1 MDFVELSLKLWWI
14 PEWLI
19 VMIRHRLCRFNVG
32 QDNFEVKTGLEEAH
46 RGRFDLGVDSLGH
59 GISWAS
65 LKKSKR
71 VGVESEITIGML
83 DTGIWPE
90 SDSFSDNGFGP
101 APSKWR
107 GICQSSSNKIIGAKY
122 YPIGEGF
129 GKGDFPS
136 PRDSEGHGSHTASIA
151 AGRLV
156 SSANLVGLTLGTAR
170 GGVPSARIAVYKIC
184 WSDGCSYANIL
195 AALGWSHALNYSDD
209 TIAIRALHSMKNG
222 ILTSNS
228 ASNTGPN
235 SETIENF
242 SPWSLSVAVST
253 IDRKFVTK
261 VLLGNNM
268 VYESPLPYRH
278 LMHVVVGRPIEVK
291 QNSKPTI
298 EELGE
303 ILRYK
308 AYEPI
313 LLFGRQRFASVD
325 MRIRV
330 KGGGYTS

>member
-1 MDFVELSLKLWWI
+1 
-14 PEWLI
+14 
-19 VMIRHRLCRFNVG
+19 
-32 QDNFEVKTGLEEAH
+32 
-46 RGRFDLGVDSLGH
+46 
-59 GISWAS
+59 
-65 LKKSKR
+65 
-71 VGVESEITIGML
+71 ML

-107 GICQSSSNKIIGAKY
+107 GAKY

-170 GGVPSARIAVYKIC
+170 GGVPSARI
-184 WSDGCSYANIL
+184 
-195 AALGWSHALNYSDD
+195 ALGWSHALNYSDD

-268 VYESPLPYRH
+268 VYEVSVTLSPF
-278 LMHVVVGRPIEVK
+278 
-291 QNSKPTI
+291 N
-298 EELGE
+298 
-303 ILRYK
+303 
-308 AYEPI
+308 AC
-313 LLFGRQRFASVD
+313 
-325 MRIRV
+325 
-330 KGGGYTS
+330 GGW